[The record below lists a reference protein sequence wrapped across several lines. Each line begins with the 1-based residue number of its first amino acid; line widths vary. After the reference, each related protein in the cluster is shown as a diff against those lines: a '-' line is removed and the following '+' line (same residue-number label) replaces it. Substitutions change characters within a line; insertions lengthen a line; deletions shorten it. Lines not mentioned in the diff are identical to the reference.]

1 MRAKLRCGVE
11 ISLAKRRP
19 PTTPSPPR
27 KRNFQAECFQ
37 HLYRRLP
44 DMRFV
49 VANECI
55 VPENDL
61 AAVVAVVVDR
71 GAYSIFLKPAI
82 ETFLGVFRQC
92 AFRRKPNGF
101 FHQNAQGRE
110 FESRI
115 GQPRHGTTNS
125 AKNIRPAKNALAQ
138 AQSMSSMS
146 GLEQFRF
153 QKRQAHG

>member
-37 HLYRRLP
+37 HLHRRLP

-49 VANECI
+49 VANEGI

-71 GAYSIFLKPAI
+71 GAGVNYSMFLKPTI

-92 AFRRKPNGF
+92 ASRRKPNGF
-101 FHQNAQGRE
+101 FH
-110 FESRI
+110 
-115 GQPRHGTTNS
+115 
-125 AKNIRPAKNALAQ
+125 
-138 AQSMSSMS
+138 
-146 GLEQFRF
+146 
-153 QKRQAHG
+153 